1 MRFGMRLV
9 QLRRR
14 LQANALG
21 KPKVNF
27 NGQPSLLGVMQELQT
42 QHLTVQ
48 DLWLDA
54 RMEEVLI
61 YLRGGTALQVPDD
74 LRPFIPSQLLL
85 S

>member
-21 KPKVNF
+21 KPKLDCNER
-27 NGQPSLLGVMQELQT
+27 PSLFGLMQELQT
-42 QHLTVQ
+42 QHVTVQ

-54 RMEEVLI
+54 RLEEVLI
-61 YLRGGTALQVPDD
+61 YLRGGKTLQVPDY
-74 LRPFIPSQLLL
+74 LRQFIPNQILLG
-85 S
+85 